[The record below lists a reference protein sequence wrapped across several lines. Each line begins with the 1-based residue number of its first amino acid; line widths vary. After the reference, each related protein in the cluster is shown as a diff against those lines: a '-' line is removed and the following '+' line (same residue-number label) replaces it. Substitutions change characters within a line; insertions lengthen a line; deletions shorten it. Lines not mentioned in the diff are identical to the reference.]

1 MYLGAMGRRLY
12 SYMKEPILEPIL
24 RYMRIKKVLP
34 VIMNIKKPIL
44 LDVGCGWEAKFLQ
57 NIEPYV
63 EEAIGIYFKAPNLN
77 TKKIKTI
84 KQTITDKLPFDD
96 LRFNIVTMLAVLE
109 HIEQPVLMTKE
120 INRILI
126 EGGYV
131 VITVPSRIS
140 KPLLEFLSY
149 RLNIVNPEEIRDHKH
164 YYNKKDIEDLF
175 LPCGFKIIKHEYFQF
190 GMNNFCILRKEGLQ

>member
-1 MYLGAMGRRLY
+1 
-12 SYMKEPILEPIL
+12 MKEPILEPIL

-63 EEAIGIYFKAPNLN
+63 EEAIGIDFKAPNLN

-96 LRFNIVTMLAVLE
+96 SRFNIVTMLAVLE
-109 HIEQPVLMTKE
+109 HIEQPLLMAKE
-120 INRILI
+120 INRILVG
-126 EGGYV
+126 GGYV
-131 VITVPSRIS
+131 IITVPSRIS
-140 KPLLEFLSY
+140 KSILEFLSY
-149 RLNIVNPEEIRDHKH
+149 RLNIVNSEEIRDHKH
-164 YYNKKDIEDLF
+164 YYNKKYIEDLF

-190 GMNNFCILRKEGLQ
+190 GMNNFCILRKGSLQ